1 MTDTSQPATERVEN
15 LRLAYEQTCASH
27 GAITDFRAKL
37 LALLPIASGA
47 AGIFLL
53 LQGNSLPEPE
63 LLQAIGLFGC
73 AITLGLFIYEW
84 RGIETCIELRTF
96 AGGLEEE
103 LGIPQGMRQF
113 KDGGEPLRGP
123 LAVEG
128 ASWVVYVSV
137 FVGWLYLAGVNS
149 WWDGGLQ
156 WIPPACGAFLLIS
169 NFGLVPGVVLLL
181 KKIGLLRGAKD
192 EPGKQVAGGHAREAV
207 EGELGIERAPGG
219 NGQGSSGTRAQ
230 SRR

>member
-1 MTDTSQPATERVEN
+1 MSDTSQRATERVEN
-15 LRLAYEQTCASH
+15 LRLAYQQTCASH

-53 LQGNSLPEPE
+53 LQGNELPEPE

-84 RGIETCIELRTF
+84 RGIETCIDLRTY
-96 AGGLEEE
+96 AGGLEEK
-103 LGIPQGMRQF
+103 LGIPHGMRQF

-149 WWDGGLQ
+149 WWDDGLQ
-156 WIPPACGAFLLIS
+156 WIPPACGALLLIL
-169 NFGLVPGVVLLL
+169 NFGL
-181 KKIGLLRGAKD
+181 IGPLRDAKD
-192 EPGKQVAGGHAREAV
+192 ERGKQVAGGHAREAG
-207 EGELGIERAPGG
+207 EGELGIESAPRGA
-219 NGQGSSGTRAQ
+219 GQGSSRTRAQ